1 MKYILSEAE
10 YNELVSAKQTL
21 EKVVANLQDDLIGTQ
36 KTLDKATKK
45 VLKLTLDLQHADGE
59 LQYYK
64 SEYRHLLIEMSAKN
78 REIFKRSRKPAVNEF
93 GEVVR

>member
-64 SEYRHLLIEMSAKN
+64 AEHIRLLTEVSAKN
-78 REIFKRSRKPAVNEF
+78 RKIFKLTRMAC
-93 GEVVR
+93 GQ